1 MKPVSTERRLP
12 VVLPV
17 ASLEPA
23 RSHTS
28 EVAQGRLGDGN
39 TAPPAHPAPGPNP
52 RHSRLHLTV
61 MAGRLSSRD
70 RKILEATESARFITT
85 KQLEVLIFTDHASK
99 ASAARTSRR
108 VLERLKREHLI
119 DTLERRVGGV
129 RAGSAGYIWHLTT
142 TGARLL
148 AYLAGSGKPRRFHE
162 PSQRLL
168 DHCLMIGD
176 IHLTLRT
183 GLAPY
188 GIELSNVTFEPDT
201 WRRYSGIGGEP
212 RLVRPDLA
220 AVTTVATDEGPVDD
234 YWLLEADRGS
244 EHPPTV
250 IRACQRYLE
259 YFATGI
265 EQARH
270 QVLPRVVWVVPHEER
285 RKKLDAAFH
294 AAGLDLRLFRIT
306 TMEDLPDLIAR
317 GAA

>member
-1 MKPVSTERRLP
+1 MKPVTAEHHLP
-12 VVLPV
+12 VALPH

-23 RSHTS
+23 RSQTS
-28 EVAQGRLGDGN
+28 AAAQGRLSAGN
-39 TAPPAHPAPGPNP
+39 TAPPAHPASPLNP
-52 RHSRLHLTV
+52 RRGRLHLAV
-61 MAGRLSSRD
+61 IAGRLSPRD
-70 RKILEATESARFITT
+70 RKILKATESARFITT

-108 VLERLKREHLI
+108 VLERLRREHLI

-183 GLAPY
+183 GLAAH
-188 GIELSNVTFEPDT
+188 GVDLACIHFEPET
-201 WRRYSGIGGEP
+201 WRRFLGAGGEP

-220 AVTTVATDEGPVDD
+220 AVTASGEYEDH
-234 YWLLEADRGS
+234 WMFEADTGS

-250 IRACQRYLE
+250 VRACRRYVD
-259 YFATGI
+259 YFATGA
-265 EQARH
+265 EQDKH
-270 QVLPRVVWVVPHEER
+270 GVVPRVVWVVPHEAR
-285 RKKLDAAFH
+285 RQKLDAAFT

-306 TMEDLPDLIAR
+306 TLEELPALIAR